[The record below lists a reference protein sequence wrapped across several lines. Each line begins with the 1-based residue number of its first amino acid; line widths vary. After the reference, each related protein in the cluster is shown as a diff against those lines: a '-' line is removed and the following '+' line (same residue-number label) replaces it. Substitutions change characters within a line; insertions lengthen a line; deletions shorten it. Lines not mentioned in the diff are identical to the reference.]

1 MMNFSSSP
9 PRMAAESALPSLLRQ
24 LKLARIRTQWQSLA
38 ARAEAEGWSHS
49 QFLFAL
55 CEQET
60 EQRQQSR
67 QQRLWRSAQLP
78 WSKLLAD
85 YDPAGRVESDRWKEL
100 ESLSH
105 QSEWLQ
111 RGENVLLFGPSGVG
125 KTHLAIGL
133 ALAQIGLNQPCRFY
147 PATALVQ
154 ELQKARAEFG
164 LSTALERLDRWAL
177 LIIDDIG
184 YVRRD
189 EQESSVLFELICHR
203 YERRSLLITA
213 NQPFTAWEEIF
224 PNGSMTV
231 AAVDRLVHHCHIA
244 EISGASHRRQQASQ
258 RSKARRTSQG

>member
-1 MMNFSSSP
+1 M
-9 PRMAAESALPSLLRQ
+9 LLRQ
-24 LKLARIRTQWQSLA
+24 LKLAWIRSHWQSLA
-38 ARAEAEGWSHS
+38 SRAESEGWSHS

-67 QQRLWRSAQLP
+67 QQRLWRSAQFP

-85 YDPAGRVESDRWKEL
+85 YDPNGRIEEESWKEL
-100 ESLSH
+100 EALSR
-105 QSEWLQ
+105 QDEWLQ

-125 KTHLAIGL
+125 KTHIAIGL
-133 ALAQIGLNQPCRFY
+133 ALAQIGLDQPCRFY

-177 LIIDDIG
+177 LVIDDIG

-224 PNGSMTV
+224 PTGSMTV
-231 AAVDRLVHHCHIA
+231 AAVDRLVDHSTIIQING
-244 EISGASHRRQQASQ
+244 ESYRRK
-258 RSKARRTSQG
+258 RARRPGRPGGKGEGTR